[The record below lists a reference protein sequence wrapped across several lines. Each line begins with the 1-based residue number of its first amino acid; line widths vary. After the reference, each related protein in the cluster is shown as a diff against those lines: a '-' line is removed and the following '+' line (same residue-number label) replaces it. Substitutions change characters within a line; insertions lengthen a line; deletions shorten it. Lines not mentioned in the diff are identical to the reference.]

1 VHRVR
6 VALDLRLA
14 FHRRGGIS
22 TYAARLLEALSV
34 QEPASTFI
42 EVRDRRDPSRTDGP
56 PNVRTLRV
64 LTPAHFRSEPFT
76 LPIELLRA
84 RADLFHAT
92 DSVAPWPSPTPGIV
106 TIHDL
111 TFLRHPGLVTPAAH
125 RYYSR
130 VPRSAGHARAV
141 IAVSA
146 ATKHDVVTMLGVP
159 EDRVH
164 VVPLAADAAF
174 RPVRDEAILR
184 TARDRYGLPGRFV
197 LFVGTREPRK
207 NLPALL
213 DACSA
218 MRDGGRPVPL
228 VLVGEEGWLADDLE
242 RRVLTQQNVHVLG
255 GVSADELVAIYN
267 LATVVALPSLDEGF
281 GLPVVESMACG
292 TPVVCS
298 REGALPEVA
307 GDAALL
313 VDPHDVD
320 GIAAALT
327 SVMEDAAVRE
337 GMRQR
342 GFARSA
348 TFGWDRTARETAA
361 VYRSV
366 LDERP
371 S

>member
-1 VHRVR
+1 VR
-6 VALDLRLA
+6 IALDRRLA

-22 TYAARLLEALSV
+22 TYAARLLAALSV
-34 QEPASTFI
+34 REPASTFI
-42 EVRDRRDPSRTDGP
+42 EVRDRRDHSRSDGL

-64 LTPAHFRSEPFT
+64 LTPAHYRSEPWT

-92 DSVAPWPSPTPGIV
+92 DFVAPWLGPTPGVV

-111 TFLRHPGLVTPAAH
+111 TFLRHPELVTPAAR

-130 VPRSAGHARAV
+130 VPRSAQRARAV

-146 ATKHDVVTMLGVP
+146 ATKRDVVTMLGVP

-164 VVPLAADAAF
+164 IVPLAADTAF
-174 RPVRDEAILR
+174 RPVRDEALLR
-184 TARDRYGLPGRFV
+184 IARDRYGLPDRFV

-207 NLPALL
+207 NLPSLL
-213 DACSA
+213 DACSTV
-218 MRDGGRPVPL
+218 RDGGRPVPL
-228 VLVGEEGWLADDLE
+228 VLAGEKGWLADDLE
-242 RRVLTQQNVHVLG
+242 NRVRTEQNVQVLG
-255 GVSADELVAIYN
+255 GVPADELVAIYN

-313 VDPHDVD
+313 VDPNDVA

-327 SVMEDAAVRE
+327 SVMEDAALRE
-337 GMRQR
+337 GMRRR
-342 GFARSA
+342 GFVRSA

-366 LDERP
+366 LEEGR

>member
-1 VHRVR
+1 VR

-14 FHRRGGIS
+14 FHRRGGIA
-22 TYAARLLEALSV
+22 TYAARLLEALSEA
-34 QEPASTFI
+34 EPASTFI
-42 EVRDRRDPSRTDGP
+42 EVRDRRDPSRTDGL
-56 PNVRTLRV
+56 PNVRTLRAV
-64 LTPAHFRSEPFT
+64 TPAHFRSEPWT

-92 DSVAPWPSPTPGIV
+92 DFVAPLPSPTPTVV

-111 TFLRHPGLVTPAAH
+111 TFLRRPELVTPEAR

-130 VPRSAGHARAV
+130 VPRSVRRARAV

-146 ATKHDVVTMLGVP
+146 ATKHDVVTMLGMP

-164 VVPLAADAAF
+164 VVPLAADAVF
-174 RPVRDEAILR
+174 RPVDDEGLLR
-184 TARDRYGLPGRFV
+184 AARDRFGLPGRFV

-207 NLPALL
+207 NLGALI
-213 DACSA
+213 DACTA
-218 MRDGGRPVPL
+218 LRDGGEPVPL

-242 RRVLTQQNVHVLG
+242 RRARSEENVVVLG
-255 GVSADELVAIYN
+255 PVSANDLVAIYN

-298 REGALPEVA
+298 GEGALPEVA

-313 VDPHDVD
+313 VDPRDV
-320 GIAAALT
+320 GAITAALA
-327 SVMEDAAVRE
+327 SVMEDAALRD
-337 GMRQR
+337 GMRRR
-342 GFARSA
+342 GFVRSA

-366 LDERP
+366 LQEAR

>member
-1 VHRVR
+1 VKI
-6 VALDLRLA
+6 ALDLRLA

-22 TYAARLLEALSV
+22 TYAARLLEALS
-34 QEPASTFI
+34 QREPASTFV
-42 EVRDRRDPSRTDGP
+42 EVRDRRDRSRTDGL

-64 LTPAHFRSEPFT
+64 ITPAHFRSERLT

-92 DSVAPWPSPTPGIV
+92 DSVAPWPSLVPSVV

-111 TFLRHPGLVTPAAH
+111 TFLRHPELVTTAAR
-125 RYYSR
+125 RYYSQ
-130 VPRSAGHARAV
+130 VPRSAQRARAI

-146 ATKHDVVTMLGVP
+146 ATKRDVVTMLGVP

-164 VVPLAADAAF
+164 VVPLAADVAF
-174 RPVRDEAILR
+174 RPVRDEAVLR

-218 MRDGGRPVPL
+218 VRDGGRAVPL

-242 RRVLTQQNVHVLG
+242 RRVRAEPNVLVLG
-255 GVSADELVAIYN
+255 GVPADELVAIYN
-267 LATVVALPSLDEGF
+267 LATVAALPSLDEGF

-298 REGALPEVA
+298 GEGALPEVA

-313 VDPHDVD
+313 VDPHDV
-320 GIAAALT
+320 GRIAAALT
-327 SVMEDAAVRE
+327 AVMEDASLRD

-342 GFARSA
+342 GLARSA
-348 TFGWDRTARETAA
+348 TFGWDRTATETAA

-366 LDERP
+366 LREGR

>member
-1 VHRVR
+1 VR

-22 TYAARLLEALSV
+22 TYAARLLEALSER
-34 QEPASTFI
+34 EPASTFI
-42 EVRDRRDPSRTDGP
+42 EVRDRRDRSRTDGR

-64 LTPAHFRSEPFT
+64 ITPAHFRSEPVT

-92 DSVAPWPSPTPGIV
+92 DSVAPWPSPVPGVV

-111 TFLRHPGLVTPAAH
+111 TFLRHPELVTPAAR

-130 VPRSAGHARAV
+130 VPRSAGRAGAV

-146 ATKHDVVTMLGVP
+146 ATKRDVVTMLGVP

-174 RPVRDEAILR
+174 RPMHDTAVLR
-184 TARDRYGLPGRFV
+184 ATRDRYGLPGRFV

-218 MRDGGRPVPL
+218 VRDGGRAVPL
-228 VLVGEEGWLADDLE
+228 VLVGEKGWLADDLE
-242 RRVLTQQNVHVLG
+242 RRVRTEQNVLALG
-255 GVSADELVAIYN
+255 GVPAEELVAIYN

-298 REGALPEVA
+298 GEGALPEVA

-320 GIAAALT
+320 GIGAALT
-327 SVMEDAAVRE
+327 SVMEDAALRD

-366 LDERP
+366 LREGR